1 MFPEH
6 QGSSRRWQIQRPA
19 QEPPS
24 SSLFAGRA
32 AQRPKPKAVPVI
44 PPAAAARGK
53 KNSLR
58 SGWEVAKPCRRPL
71 RWLRRPASAPRAAGL
86 ARVSGIPGR
95 WRSPRPTCEMRP
107 GAAEARRGP
116 SISAALMSPQ
126 VLHSPPFS
134 SPLRAHLLLGAPER
148 ALRAGSSARPCP
160 PAVHGAAAL
169 PEPARS
175 KHGRVSPTR
184 PSAAPRKVRC
194 S

>member
-1 MFPEH
+1 M
-6 QGSSRRWQIQRPA
+6 QRPA

-53 KNSLR
+53 KNNLR

-71 RWLRRPASAPRAAGL
+71 RWLQGPARAPRAAGP
-86 ARVSGIPGR
+86 ARVSGMPGR
-95 WRSPRPTCEMRP
+95 RSPVPTCEMRP
-107 GAAEARRGP
+107 GAAAAARRGA

-126 VLHSPPFS
+126 LLHSPPFS
-134 SPLRAHLLLGAPER
+134 SPLRPHLLLGAPER
-148 ALRAGSSARPCP
+148 ALRAGSSAPLCP
-160 PAVHGAAAL
+160 PALRGAAAL
-169 PEPARS
+169 PGPARG

-184 PSAAPRKVRC
+184 PSAAPRKARY